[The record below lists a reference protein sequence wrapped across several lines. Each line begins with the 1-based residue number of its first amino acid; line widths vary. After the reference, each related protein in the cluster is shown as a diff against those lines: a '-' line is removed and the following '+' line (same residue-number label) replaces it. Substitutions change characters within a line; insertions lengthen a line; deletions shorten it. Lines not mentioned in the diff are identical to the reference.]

1 VGTKQASTKGEKS
14 MSGEEHL
21 KASAMLRGQSRFAE
35 AVAEIEN
42 NIATFDEVTIVPA
55 LLQALY
61 AAHEGGNP
69 DKARALA
76 QQLAKYD
83 PNIPSVKK
91 YLP

>member
-1 VGTKQASTKGEKS
+1 

-21 KASAMLRGQSRFAE
+21 KACAILRGQGRFSE

-42 NIATFDEVTIVPA
+42 NRASFDEITLVPA

-61 AAHEGGNP
+61 AAQEAG
-69 DKARALA
+69 DSEKARALA
-76 QQLAKYD
+76 MEIAKHD
-83 PNIPSVKK
+83 PNIPTVRK

>member
-1 VGTKQASTKGEKS
+1 

-21 KASAMLRGQSRFAE
+21 KASAMLRGQGRFAE